1 MGLFSR
7 KKPEEKQELPPLKFP
22 EFSKDEQA
30 GYESTITPQEE
41 MLVKKP
47 MNVQQSNMNLPL
59 RKPVMLPRAEEKE
72 RNFMDIERPR
82 MDRPKMRV
90 EERSFRPAEREKVV
104 YVKIDRYQDIITKIE
119 EVKSKVSDAER
130 VLRKLYETKAEE
142 ERELKLWQ
150 EDFNKVKE
158 TLKIVDHVLFGQ

>member
-22 EFSKDEQA
+22 EFSTNEQA

-47 MNVQQSNMNLPL
+47 VNVQQSNMPL
-59 RKPVMLPRAEEKE
+59 RKPVMPRTEEKE
-72 RNFMDIERPR
+72 RGFMDFERQR
-82 MDRPKMRV
+82 MERPKMRV
-90 EERSFRPAEREKVV
+90 EEREFRPAERERVV
-104 YVKIDRYQDIITKIE
+104 YIKIDRYQDIITKIE
-119 EVKSKVSDAER
+119 EVKSKVSEAER
-130 VLRKLYETKAEE
+130 VLRRLYETKAEE